1 MRRSAGAHR
10 NWALWTTSPALA
22 CWLTGVTCVAALLA
36 VAGLATTAGQLG
48 QAACFVVLTG
58 CGAVC
63 VEAVRREGEPAG
75 VAKDLLSAWTLPVAL
90 LLPPVY
96 SLLIP
101 VPLTVLLQLRVR
113 RGLVHRR
120 VYSAAVIGLANWV
133 VSVAFHR
140 YLGWD
145 ARGHHLLGGGAAD
158 RTTILLGAV
167 AVAAVGCA
175 LNVLLVGVAV
185 RLASPETSWGELAG
199 DREQR
204 VLDAVEICLGVAVA
218 GCWVLTPVLAVLMLL
233 PVLLVQRS
241 LTHAQLRAAART
253 DAKTGLLNAHAWQQE
268 AEREIVRAQREGHP
282 VAVLIADLDHFKRIN
297 DEHGHLSGDLALR
310 AAATAL
316 CAELRPYDQ
325 LGRFGGE
332 EFTAVLPRTGHA
344 EALRVAERLRR
355 AVADAHVVIDTH
367 MTVQISVSIGVAVLG
382 KHGQDI
388 TDLLTAADHAL
399 YQAKQSGRNQVTL
412 AR

>member
-1 MRRSAGAHR
+1 MRRSAVALR
-10 NWALWTTSPALA
+10 NWALWMTLPALA
-22 CWLTGVTCVAALLA
+22 CWLTAVTCVAALLA
-36 VAGLATTAGQLG
+36 VAGLATTAGHLG

-113 RGLVHRR
+113 HGLVYRR

-140 YLGWD
+140 YQGWD
-145 ARGHHLLGGGAAD
+145 AGGHHLIGGGAGD
-158 RTTILLGAV
+158 RTVILLGAL
-167 AVAAVGCA
+167 AFAALGCA
-175 LNVLLVGVAV
+175 INVLLIGVAA
-185 RLASPETSWGELAG
+185 RLASPETGWRELAG

-204 VLDAVEICLGVAVA
+204 VLDAVEICLGVVVA

-253 DAKTGLLNAHAWQQE
+253 DVKTGLLNAHAWQQE
-268 AEREIVRAQREGHP
+268 AEREIVRAHRERHL

-297 DEHGHLSGDLALR
+297 DEHGHLSGDVALK
-310 AAATAL
+310 AAAAAL
-316 CAELRPYDQ
+316 CGELRPYDQ

-332 EFTAVLPRTGHA
+332 EFTAVLPRTGHT

-355 AVADAHVVIDTH
+355 AMASTPVVIDADT
-367 MTVQISVSIGVAVLG
+367 TVQISVSIGVAVLG
-382 KHGQDI
+382 KHGHDL
-388 TDLLTAADHAL
+388 TDLLAAADHAL
-399 YQAKQSGRNQVTL
+399 YRAKDTGRNRVTL
-412 AR
+412 AP

>member
-1 MRRSAGAHR
+1 LRRSAGALR
-10 NWALWTTSPALA
+10 SWALWTTSPALA

-36 VAGLATTAGQLG
+36 VAGLATTAGHLG

-75 VAKDLLSAWTLPVAL
+75 VAKDLLSVWTLPVAL

-140 YLGWD
+140 YLGWN
-145 ARGHHLLGGGAAD
+145 AGGHLLGGGAAD

-167 AVAAVGCA
+167 GIAVIGCA
-175 LNVLLVGVAV
+175 VNVLLIGVAV
-185 RLASPETSWGELAG
+185 RLASPETGWRELAG

-204 VLDAVEICLGVAVA
+204 VLDAVEICLGVVVA

-241 LTHAQLRAAART
+241 MTHAQLRAAART

-268 AEREIVRAQREGHP
+268 AEREIVRAHREHHP

-297 DEHGHLSGDLALR
+297 DEHGHLSGDIALK
-310 AAATAL
+310 AAVAAL
-316 CAELRPYDQ
+316 CGELRPYDQ

-344 EALRVAERLRR
+344 EAVRVAERLRR
-355 AVADAHVVIDTH
+355 AVADAPVVIDPDT
-367 MTVQISVSIGVAVLG
+367 TVQISVSIGVAVLG
-382 KHGQDI
+382 EHGHDI
-388 TDLLTAADHAL
+388 TDLLAAADHAL
-399 YQAKQSGRNQVTL
+399 YQAKQTGRNQVTL
-412 AR
+412 AP